1 MTDQIS
7 FQIKI
12 SLSYEE
18 AIEKVTSALKEEGFG
33 VLTSINVKDT
43 LKEKIDI
50 DFRQYTILGA
60 CNPPLAH
67 QALSTNPLVG
77 LMLPCNVT
85 VEETDDG
92 GSLVNFVNPKA
103 MLLSFPG
110 FAKDESL
117 VDVAHQAYE
126 KFERVAGT
134 LGK

>member
-1 MTDQIS
+1 MTDKIS

-103 MLLSFPG
+103 MLLSFPD